1 VSWQLLATF
10 ASSPGTVAVVV
21 AIVSVFFGRQAL
33 EQKDTTIQ
41 AKEAALQAKDEQIET
56 LKLLAPAN
64 VLEQV
69 RALHDLYRDQL
80 AVMESQRLADTG
92 DLNVKVDRVEA
103 KLSKLEGLMNL
114 VAQEEAE
121 DNLSYTARRAL
132 ELYRDE
138 DQVWAM
144 WERRARE
151 IHSSLP
157 GQQPAERSEEPRE
170 PLPPH
175 EAD

>member
-41 AKEAALQAKDEQIET
+41 AKEAALQAK
-56 LKLLAPAN
+56 
-64 VLEQV
+64 
-69 RALHDLYRDQL
+69 
-80 AVMESQRLADTG
+80 ESQRLEDTG
-92 DLNVKVDRVEA
+92 DLNAKVDRVEA

-138 DQVWAM
+138 DQIWAM

-157 GQQPAERSEEPRE
+157 GQQPAERSEEPSE